1 MAALLP
7 RASAAECFS
16 GDTFTAACAGRLPL
30 TVEDFR
36 HVASYLGGAGGKHE
50 KTRSGT
56 ITVGAYVLTVT
67 QDAASL
73 LPEPPAELTWGD
85 FKVPLDDRAD
95 GALFD
100 PQTGMWNFRDSSA
113 GTIATFGPFGDTLTH
128 HDVMVPADYTGD
140 HITDCAAYR
149 PATGVWTVA
158 PSCLSAGQFS
168 VTLGGAETDVPVPA
182 DFNGDGRTDF
192 AVYRRATST
201 WYVLTSAGAGTSTS
215 MVSPAA
221 ATAVACTTVQP
232 APDWVCVDGGWV
244 PPDHPLAQTV
254 PLPTTPETIV
264 VEWGWSWTHVIPVP
278 ADYDGDGK
286 ADFAYYAAF
295 NGSWWVLSSST
306 GGVLAFDWGL
316 PGVTVVPVPAD
327 YDGDGRVDL
336 GYFNPA
342 SGSWSIL
349 GTSGGAQMTTF
360 GTSSMVPVP
369 ADYDGDGKVDIAL
382 YDAATRIFEILYSG
396 TNTAGTLD
404 MSTVAAGALPVLR
417 KPQ

>member
-1 MAALLP
+1 
-7 RASAAECFS
+7 
-16 GDTFTAACAGRLPL
+16 
-30 TVEDFR
+30 
-36 HVASYLGGAGGKHE
+36 
-50 KTRSGT
+50 
-56 ITVGAYVLTVT
+56 
-67 QDAASL
+67 
-73 LPEPPAELTWGD
+73 
-85 FKVPLDDRAD
+85 
-95 GALFD
+95 
-100 PQTGMWNFRDSSA
+100 
-113 GTIATFGPFGDTLTH
+113 
-128 HDVMVPADYTGD
+128 
-140 HITDCAAYR
+140 
-149 PATGVWTVA
+149 
-158 PSCLSAGQFS
+158 
-168 VTLGGAETDVPVPA
+168 
-182 DFNGDGRTDF
+182 
-192 AVYRRATST
+192 
-201 WYVLTSAGAGTSTS
+201 
-215 MVSPAA
+215 
-221 ATAVACTTVQP
+221 
-232 APDWVCVDGGWV
+232 
-244 PPDHPLAQTV
+244 
-254 PLPTTPETIV
+254 
-264 VEWGWSWTHVIPVP
+264 VIPVP